1 MPTPIGHAL
10 GGIAAGA
17 FIVRR
22 TTADVPVGARR
33 IPIVLLFALLGL
45 LPDIDFLL
53 GGHRGVT
60 HTVGATLAVGVLVAA
75 VDRRP
80 AVWLAAAAAYGSHVL
95 LDWLGTDTVAPIGVM
110 AFWPFD
116 TTFYLSPYHWF
127 LPVCRQY
134 WLTDCWFRVARAI
147 WWELLVLGP
156 PALAGLLL
164 ARRSPTTDTGPD
176 G

>member
-17 FIVRR
+17 LIVRG

-33 IPIVLLFALLGL
+33 IPVVLLFAVLGL

-53 GGHRGVT
+53 GGHRGLT

-80 AVWLAAAAAYGSHVL
+80 AVCLAAAAAYGSHLL
-95 LDWLGTDTVAPIGVM
+95 LDWLGTESQAH
-110 AFWPFD
+110 
-116 TTFYLSPYHWF
+116 S
-127 LPVCRQY
+127 
-134 WLTDCWFRVARAI
+134 
-147 WWELLVLGP
+147 
-156 PALAGLLL
+156 
-164 ARRSPTTDTGPD
+164 
-176 G
+176 